1 MKYWSIS
8 LIFMFNLQVVA
19 DDVVVYRWVD
29 KNNIVHFSQNQPPT
43 GDYTEIIMANSSR
56 PNKKTST
63 TTHALLPIQKEKSI
77 NQISDNDTTNA
88 SEQCKEARKNLT
100 TLTEFER
107 IRFIDSNGE
116 TQILNKEAQKEQI
129 AINEQLIA
137 TYCIPSTNQ

>member
-1 MKYWSIS
+1 MMSLSIAGS
-8 LIFMFNLQVVA
+8 IKIILYIL
-19 DDVVVYRWVD
+19 
-29 KNNIVHFSQNQPPT
+29 